1 MKEVKAVFQ
10 PFMPKPVL
18 EALQKVDHLPA
29 ATETEVDGYSV
40 VHPDY
45 TPKPKIILEFMV
57 PDDIVDAIVQA
68 LQSGAHTGNLGDGC
82 IFVIEVK
89 LP

>member
-29 ATETEVDGYSV
+29 ATETEVDGYSGV
-40 VHPDY
+40 YGARRHCGCHRPSSSKRGTYGQSWRRLHFRNRSETTV
-45 TPKPKIILEFMV
+45 KIRIGERN
-57 PDDIVDAIVQA
+57 D
-68 LQSGAHTGNLGDGC
+68 ST
-82 IFVIEVK
+82 
-89 LP
+89 